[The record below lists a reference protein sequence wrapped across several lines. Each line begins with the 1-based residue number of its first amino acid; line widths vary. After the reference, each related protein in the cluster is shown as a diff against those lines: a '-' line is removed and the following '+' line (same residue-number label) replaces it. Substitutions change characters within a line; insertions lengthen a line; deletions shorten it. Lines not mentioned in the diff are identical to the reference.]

1 MNKWEGIKEIK
12 WKHFSPVIRAQQKQ
26 LVGEENAQRRDP
38 RLEQEPADMLAMH
51 SDDQTSRLPLWDSAA
66 TPFRGLAG
74 GQRPSTTD
82 HVQQCA
88 ETFLGVTASSAPHS
102 DCSTQRFQTQSSPG
116 GSPWLLLLV
125 FLQEDSSRIWE
136 EGLFFWGGKAAH
148 WGLYWD
154 DWELSFLLSWL
165 EGALPFQGEWAPSA
179 GELLKL
185 SSSSSPFAPSNCVFS
200 SRVIRRSSSSPNSP
214 PIRVGSP
221 TIITS

>member
-1 MNKWEGIKEIK
+1 MSTTETTGRQGKCTAERPE
-12 WKHFSPVIRAQQKQ
+12 
-26 LVGEENAQRRDP
+26 VGTRTRRHACNALGWSD
-38 RLEQEPADMLAMH
+38 EPASTL
-51 SDDQTSRLPLWDSAA
+51 R
-66 TPFRGLAG
+66 RGRYNFQRSG
-74 GQRPSTTD
+74 EGQRPSTTE

-88 ETFLGVTASSAPHS
+88 ETLLGVTGSSVPHS
-102 DCSTQRFQTQSSPG
+102 DRSTLNKLKDFKQVLRQR
-116 GSPWLLLLV
+116 SPWLLLLECFFRKIAV
-125 FLQEDSSRIWE
+125 GFRGRFFFPSFFVGGSS
-136 EGLFFWGGKAAH
+136 LL
-148 WGLYWD
+148 GLYWD